1 MQSLCETTD
10 CVITQQSAAMNET
23 KRHDSMARVFSAGA
37 KLSPPIDRPQ
47 LLADALNIA
56 PATISN
62 WSSRG
67 VSAKGAA
74 AIQASLGISAS
85 YILEG
90 SGNET
95 VRTYPVENVAPAPP
109 NRGGMV
115 PLISWVQAG
124 EFCRA
129 EDPFLP
135 GQSDHWFNCP
145 VFHSENT
152 FALRVRGDS
161 MTAPSGAGRTYPEG
175 CIIFV
180 DPQKRSPKN
189 GDRIIACLEGSD
201 EVTFKVYKNEDGK
214 QWLMPLNPQHE
225 PIREHFSVLGTILG
239 KWEEG

>member
-1 MQSLCETTD
+1 MQSVCETTI
-10 CVITQQSAAMNET
+10 CVIAQQSDSMNET
-23 KRHDSMARVFSAGA
+23 KRNESLERVFAAGA
-37 KLSPPIDRPQ
+37 KLSPPVDRPQ
-47 LLADALNIA
+47 LLADALNMA
-56 PATISN
+56 PTIVSN
-62 WSSRG
+62 WAKRG

-74 AIQASLGISAS
+74 SIQAALGISAS

-90 SGNET
+90 TGNEM
-95 VRTYPVENVAPAPP
+95 VRGYMIENVAPAPP
-109 NRGGMV
+109 MRGKV
-115 PLISWVQAG
+115 PLISWVKAG
-124 EFCRA
+124 EFCKA

-135 GQSDHWFNCP
+135 GDADHWFDCP

-180 DPQKRSPKN
+180 DPLKRSPNN
-189 GDRIIACLEGSD
+189 GDRVIACLEGSD

-239 KWEEG
+239 KWEDG